1 MCVSC
6 GCRLFNDDH
15 GDPRNITMEELER
28 AATAAGMSLDE
39 VVEHIAEATKAGDGS
54 VVEPDDSRQPSRGA
68 SATRRR

>member
-6 GCRLFNDDH
+6 GCGRFNDDH

-39 VVEHIAEATKAGDGS
+39 VIEHIAKAAKVGDGS
-54 VVEPDDSRQPSRGA
+54 VAEPREP
-68 SATRRR
+68 